1 MPVAE
6 HLGELRKRIIVS
18 AVSIL
23 SITIAVFALSG
34 SILRLMLL
42 PLGATKLVAFDVM
55 DGFMIRWRISFYT
68 GVALAFPIW
77 AFQLYAF
84 VKPGLYERERRAI
97 SPVLL
102 ASSALFLLGAAFG
115 YYLLSSMIGA
125 LRGLFPSQVDF
136 MPSATAYLSFVAF
149 FLLACGI
156 AFQLPCVVVV
166 LARLRVLKAST
177 LGRQRKVAYFILFI
191 VAELITPV
199 SDPIVAPLTIM
210 APLAV
215 LFEGSLLWARRIERK
230 QAAADRAT
238 QARGASE
245 CQESLVSPLPR

>member
-1 MPVAE
+1 MGPRRRAANDGATMPVAE

-23 SITIAVFALSG
+23 SISIAVFALSG

-42 PLGATKLVAFDVM
+42 PLGATKL
-55 DGFMIRWRISFYT
+55 
-68 GVALAFPIW
+68 
-77 AFQLYAF
+77 
-84 VKPGLYERERRAI
+84 
-97 SPVLL
+97 
-102 ASSALFLLGAAFG
+102 
-115 YYLLSSMIGA
+115 
-125 LRGLFPSQVDF
+125 
-136 MPSATAYLSFVAF
+136 VAF

-166 LARLRVLKAST
+166 LARLRVLKASI
-177 LGRQRKVAYFILFI
+177 LGRHRKVAYFILFI

-215 LFEGSLLWARRIERK
+215 LFEGSLLWARRIERR
-230 QAAADRAT
+230 QAAYDLSQTSMLEAPRLP
-238 QARGASE
+238 QAK
-245 CQESLVSPLPR
+245 